1 MSWLPQGMG
10 TFIPLLGPCSGVVR
24 DAPGTQVPK
33 ALGDQFIDTLTTGT
47 EVGKL

>member
-1 MSWLPQGMG
+1 M
-10 TFIPLLGPCSGVVR
+10 R
-24 DAPGTQVPK
+24 AAPGAQVPK